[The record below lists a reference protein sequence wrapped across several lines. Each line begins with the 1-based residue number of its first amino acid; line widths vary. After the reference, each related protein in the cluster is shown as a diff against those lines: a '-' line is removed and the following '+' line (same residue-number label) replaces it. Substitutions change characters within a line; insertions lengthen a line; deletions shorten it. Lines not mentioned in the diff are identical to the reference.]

1 MTNKALK
8 RRFVIVLSNTIMIGE
23 NIKRIREAKKLSQK
37 EVITAIGMG
46 AAQYSRIENGK
57 TDPSISTVEKIAKAL
72 GVTMAQLFTNSD
84 DLKEVHSLNKT
95 LMERVTLIDSLNKE
109 EQKTI
114 FTILDAFISKRKFK
128 STLKTVLN
136 DMG

>member
-1 MTNKALK
+1 
-8 RRFVIVLSNTIMIGE
+8 MIGD

-37 EVITAIGMG
+37 EVINAIGMG

-57 TDPSISTVEKIAKAL
+57 TDPSISTVEKITKAL
-72 GVTMAQLFTNSD
+72 GITMAELFTNVN

-95 LMERVTLIDSLNKE
+95 LMERVSLIDSLNKE

-136 DMG
+136 DID